1 MPSSSI
7 LKSLFLCYPP
17 HSTHVTLFTSPS
29 SINCKSF
36 SSHLLPCFNILMSS
50 SSYFTRLT
58 MPFYVTLFVSSSLT
72 FPSLHHCPHVIVSIS
87 LHPPLLFLITSS
99 SSHHPPHLIFLTS
112 PSTHHP
118 HQLTLFTS
126 PSPVTLIMSPSN
138 HPVSSQHLSHIF
150 LVSARVCMYLSNVNV
165 LTPVHSPHNTFH
177 MSPTS
182 CQPPHITILFSPSW
196 CHLPHVTIP
205 YPYHYSHVI
214 SLCQFT
220 LLVYVTLLMS
230 SSSHHP
236 TPLTSPSSHH
246 PSYST
251 LTTPFFLSL
260 LTSPSLLHS
269 QSPFLQMSPS
279 LTYVTLP
286 YICHPPLCMSPSLT
300 YVTLP
305 YICHP
310 PLRMSPSLTY
320 LPCLP
325 HFKPY

>member
-1 MPSSSI
+1 MI
-7 LKSLFLCYPP
+7 
-17 HSTHVTLFTSPS
+17 
-29 SINCKSF
+29 
-36 SSHLLPCFNILMSS
+36 
-50 SSYFTRLT
+50 
-58 MPFYVTLFVSSSLT
+58 
-72 FPSLHHCPHVIVSIS
+72 
-87 LHPPLLFLITSS
+87 
-99 SSHHPPHLIFLTS
+99 
-112 PSTHHP
+112 
-118 HQLTLFTS
+118 
-126 PSPVTLIMSPSN
+126 
-138 HPVSSQHLSHIF
+138 HPVSSQHISHIF

-165 LTPVHSPHNTFH
+165 LTPVHSPHSTFHIH

-182 CQPPHITILFSPSW
+182 CQPPHITILFSSSW

-214 SLCQFT
+214 FLCQFT

-260 LTSPSLLHS
+260 LTSPSLLHR
-269 QSPFLQMSPS
+269 QSPFLHMSPS
-279 LTYVTLP
+279 LMYVR
-286 YICHPPLCMSPSLT
+286 
-300 YVTLP
+300 
-305 YICHP
+305 HP